1 MKSFHY
7 KPVRFFFVTYL
18 ISYVFWIIAAFVSR
32 QPGGDAIFVSFLIPG
47 MMAPFGVALW
57 MLRTSG
63 SATLWNSFK
72 ERLFNLRLIRF
83 SGFLPSL
90 LIVPAAIVIATSISI
105 LTGGDPA
112 QFQFAEGF
120 SFTIGM
126 APTLLVL
133 ILAAS
138 FEELGWRGYGME
150 SLSADRSYFKAT
162 VIFAI
167 LWACWH
173 LPLFFIN
180 GTYQNEIAVENIWYA
195 ANFIVSIIPMTFI
208 INWVYL
214 LNRRSIAGVILF
226 HFLINLSQEALNISQ
241 ATKSIETI
249 VLILI
254 ASAIVFFNKKMFFD
268 KFTTNIEVSK

>member
-32 QPGGDAIFVSFLIPG
+32 QPGGDAIFINFLIPG

-57 MLRTSG
+57 MIRTSG
-63 SATLWNSFK
+63 SAALWNSFK

-126 APTLLVL
+126 ANTMLVL

-138 FEELGWRGYGME
+138 FEELGWRGYGMD

-162 VIFAI
+162 MIFAI
-167 LWACWH
+167 LWTCWH

-195 ANFIVSIIPMTFI
+195 VNFIVSIIPMAFI
-208 INWVYL
+208 INWVYR
-214 LNRRSIAGVILF
+214 LNRGSITGVILF
-226 HFLINLSQEALNISQ
+226 HFLINMSQEALNITQ

-254 ASAIVFFNKKMFFD
+254 ATAIVLFNKKMFFD
-268 KFTTNIEVSK
+268 KFTTNPGAPK